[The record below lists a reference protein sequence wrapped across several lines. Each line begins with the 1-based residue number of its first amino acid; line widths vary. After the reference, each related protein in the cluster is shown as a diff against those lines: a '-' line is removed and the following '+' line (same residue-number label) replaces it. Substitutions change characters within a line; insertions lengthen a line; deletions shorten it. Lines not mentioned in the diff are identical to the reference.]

1 METVNNPSPEESSGI
16 IYPPKPIIAENKG
29 NNLTRSLISLFIY
42 AFLFYIIFD
51 QNVAYIAAVLLA
63 LLVHEFGHFFAMKLY
78 NYQNVKLFIVPL
90 LGAFVSGK
98 KSTVS
103 QKQMSVIVL
112 AGPLPGLFI
121 GFALYF
127 LNKSLQIDS
136 VKMLANVFI
145 FLNLFNLLPI
155 YPLDGGRF
163 LENLFLKNNYGIRL
177 VFTIISVLILVSIIV
192 ITGSFLMLLIPAMM
206 VYELIN
212 ENRNQKIRDF
222 LDQEKIAYRCEYTD
236 LPDKSYWVIR
246 DAVLF
251 SYQKKFA
258 GVPPGL
264 YRYSELEPILV
275 QQISSIL
282 KPDFKTDLN
291 AISKAAFLL
300 LYIFSLIGLPVLS
313 YILFF

>member
-1 METVNNPSPEESSGI
+1 METVNNTNPEENSGI
-16 IYPPKPIIAENKG
+16 IYPPKPLIAENKS

-51 QNVAYIAAVLLA
+51 QNIAYIAAVLLA

-112 AGPLPGLFI
+112 AGPLPGLII
-121 GFALYF
+121 GFVLYF
-127 LNKSLQIDS
+127 LNKSMPNDS
-136 VKMLANVFI
+136 IKMLANVFI

-177 VFTIISVLILVSIIV
+177 VFTIISVLFLVSIIV
-192 ITGSFLMLLIPAMM
+192 LTGSFLMLIIPAMM
-206 VYELIN
+206 VYELFN

-222 LDQEKIAYRCEYTD
+222 LDQEKIAYRCEYND

-258 GVPPGL
+258 GVTPGL

-275 QQISSIL
+275 QQISAIL

-291 AISKAAFLL
+291 AMGKIAFIL
-300 LYIFSLIGLPVLS
+300 LYIFSLIGLPLLS
-313 YILFF
+313 YILYF